1 MYYSDHLASAGEI
14 CLVLGQYAPK
24 YMDWFFII
32 SHPFMIATQQSDPP
46 RHPPAM
52 HDASF
57 VKPHIPQV
65 PKPPAAAPTH
75 PCSHVD
81 QPRHAMDVCHAITER
96 LERLLN
102 LRIVTAGTK
111 THEVMEECIRIAR
124 GVTEEGNVYVRSRR
138 RRHTDQP

>member
-32 SHPFMIATQQSDPP
+32 SHPFMIATQQSDLP

-65 PKPPAAAPTH
+65 PKPPTAAPTH

-81 QPRHAMDVCHAITER
+81 QPRHAMVSVTVFLVVSNVIYVNYFNI
-96 LERLLN
+96 N
-102 LRIVTAGTK
+102 LSNLFIFYLIGCLPCD
-111 THEVMEECIRIAR
+111 H
-124 GVTEEGNVYVRSRR
+124 
-138 RRHTDQP
+138 

>member
-32 SHPFMIATQQSDPP
+32 SHPFMIATQQSDLP

-57 VKPHIPQV
+57 VKPHIPQIQ
-65 PKPPAAAPTH
+65 PQLSTTTQLLH
-75 PCSHVD
+75 RHHV
-81 QPRHAMDVCHAITER
+81 EN
-96 LERLLN
+96 LEKKKFN
-102 LRIVTAGTK
+102 NK
-111 THEVMEECIRIAR
+111 T
-124 GVTEEGNVYVRSRR
+124 TSRN
-138 RRHTDQP
+138 